1 MNYRLQQQNSNAISP
16 EMFTSALP
24 HTLYPMAA
32 PHASPLELY
41 GAIFEQAADGILVID
56 QQGWCQDL
64 NRQACQMLGGTR
76 EELLPLALPDL
87 LRNALLPQE
96 GLRFPE
102 LPTEAPLVTEVPLR
116 SKDGR
121 LLLFEMR
128 TQRLANGY
136 RLAFMREI
144 AERRR
149 AEAAHDITERK
160 QAEAALRATEE
171 QLRALVDISAQIVWT
186 TNAQGTIEE
195 DSPSWRAF
203 TGQSYAEWVG
213 SGWQKMVHPDDRP
226 AVTAKWQEAVTTGTS
241 FMSEHRMWHTS
252 GEWRWTLSRAVPVRN
267 NDGAIRAWVGMNTD
281 VTERKRAETAWR
293 ELTENMAAAQRIA
306 HFGSWEV
313 NLTPDLQFDEPY
325 LWSDECFRIFGFEP
339 ASFAVTN
346 DRYFRSIH
354 PDDYARFME
363 IAHRDLHEGRNGS
376 YEYRI
381 IRPDGSIRYIHEQS
395 VIVLDEQTQRPRK
408 LVGMSHDITTR
419 KMAEN
424 ALRAEQERLN
434 KIAATLPG
442 IIYVFRQS
450 TAGAITPIYTS
461 PGITAF
467 IGSEAVAINDVL
479 QLFAWVHPEDL
490 PTIYAAMAESTQTL
504 KKQTIEYR
512 VLLPDKAVLWMESMA
527 VPERDPDGTVLWYGF
542 ITDITE
548 RKRAQE
554 QLHYQANLLQNV
566 TDAIIATDLNFA
578 ITNWNQGAEMLY
590 GWRAEEVMGK
600 CLVAIVPTAYIGEQA
615 EKVIHDFWAQGS
627 WKGEIIQQDKHG
639 ARRNVMSSVSLI
651 KDRAG
656 NAIGAVGVNRDISQR
671 KRTEEA
677 LRQSEERLKLA
688 LATAQ
693 MGVWEWEVAA
703 DTVFWSPECYAIFDL
718 EDFGN
723 TLQAF
728 TSLVAPADLNQVMAT
743 LQEALA
749 NRTMYS
755 AEFRIIRPDGEI
767 RWVYNLGRATY
778 EQSGQPLRVIG
789 IVQDITERKRAEE
802 AQATLEE
809 QLRQAQ
815 KMETVGRLAGGVA
828 HDFNNLLTVIQ
839 GYCDLMLAKMA
850 SDNPLRAKLEQIQ
863 KAGKR
868 ASALTGQLLAFSRKQ
883 MLSPTI
889 LDLNNLVTN
898 LQVMLERLIGEDIT
912 LATVLQPGLWSV
924 TADPSQL
931 EQVIMNLVV
940 NARDAMPTGGRLTI
954 ETANLQHG
962 QVQLPS
968 KLGSMESAVL
978 SGPCVMLAVTDTGC
992 GMNEETQT
1000 HMFEPFFTTKELG
1013 KGTGLGLA
1021 TVYGIIK
1028 QSGGDI
1034 FVYSEP
1040 GHGSTFKIYLP
1051 ANAELIKQQ
1060 MTTCTPTIPEQGH
1073 ETILLV
1079 EDEEMVCKLVQAAL
1093 EDKGYTILEAHY
1105 ASEALAIVNQY
1116 PGTIDLLM
1124 TDVVMPQ
1131 MSGRELAERLVA
1143 LRSELKVLFTSG
1155 YTDDSVVRHGLLT
1168 AEVEFL
1174 PKPFSPRALA
1184 HKVREVLDK

>member
-1 MNYRLQQQNSNAISP
+1 MNYRLQEQKSNAISP
-16 EMFTSALP
+16 ELFTSALP
-24 HTLYPMAA
+24 YTCYTTAA
-32 PHASPLELY
+32 PHSSPLELY
-41 GAIFEQAADGILVID
+41 GAIFEQAADGILVLD
-56 QQGWCQDL
+56 QQGWCQAI
-64 NRQACQMLGGTR
+64 NRQACQMLGGAR
-76 EELLPLALPDL
+76 EELLSLALPDL
-87 LRNALLPQE
+87 LRHARLPQA
-96 GLRFPE
+96 GLRFPA
-102 LPTEAPLVTEVPLR
+102 LPTDAPLMTEVPFH

-121 LLLFEMR
+121 LLWFEIR
-128 TQRLANGY
+128 TQCLANGY
-136 RLAFMREI
+136 QLAFMRELT
-144 AERRR
+144 ERRQT
-149 AEAAHDITERK
+149 AAALGEMTENMAAHDSTERK
-160 QAEAALRATEE
+160 QAAAALRATEE
-171 QLRALVDISAQIVWT
+171 QLRALVDISAQIIWT
-186 TNAQGTIEE
+186 TNAQGAIEE

-213 SGWQKMVHPDDRP
+213 SGWQDVVHPDDRP
-226 AVTAKWQEAVTTGTS
+226 LVVAKWQAAVTTGTP
-241 FMSEHRMWHTS
+241 FTSEHRMWHSS
-252 GEWRWTLSRAVPVRN
+252 GEWRWTLSRAMPVRN

-281 VTERKRAETAWR
+281 VTERKHVETAWR
-293 ELTENMAAAQRIA
+293 ELNENMAAAQRIA

-313 NLTPDLQFDEPY
+313 NLTADLQFDEPY
-325 LWSDECFRIFGFEP
+325 LWSDECYRIFGFEP

-395 VIVLDEQTQRPRK
+395 LIVLDEQTQRPRK

-434 KIAATLPG
+434 QIAATLPG
-442 IIYVFRQS
+442 IIYVFRQQS
-450 TAGAITPIYTS
+450 DGAITPIYTS

-467 IGSEAVAINDVL
+467 IDSESVVIKDIMQFL
-479 QLFAWVHPEDL
+479 AWVHPEDL
-490 PTIYAAMAESTQTL
+490 PIIYGALRESAQSL

-512 VLLPDKAVLWMESMA
+512 VLLPDKGVLWMESIA
-527 VPERDPDGTVLWYGF
+527 VPERDPAGNVVWYGF

-548 RKRAQE
+548 
-554 QLHYQANLLQNV
+554 
-566 TDAIIATDLNFA
+566 
-578 ITNWNQGAEMLY
+578 
-590 GWRAEEVMGK
+590 
-600 CLVAIVPTAYIGEQA
+600 
-615 EKVIHDFWAQGS
+615 
-627 WKGEIIQQDKHG
+627 
-639 ARRNVMSSVSLI
+639 
-651 KDRAG
+651 
-656 NAIGAVGVNRDISQR
+656 R

-693 MGVWEWEVAA
+693 MGVWEWEIAA
-703 DTVFWSPECYAIFDL
+703 DSVFWSPECYAIFDWQHVAH
-718 EDFGN
+718 

-728 TSLVAPADLNQVMAT
+728 TSVVAPADLNHVMTT
-743 LQEALA
+743 LHEALA
-749 NRTMYS
+749 NQTMYS

-778 EQSGQPLRVIG
+778 ADSGKPLRMIG

-868 ASALTGQLLAFSRKQ
+868 AAALTGQLLAFSRKQ
-883 MLSPTI
+883 MLSPTV

-931 EQVIMNLVV
+931 EQVIMNLAV

-954 ETANLQHG
+954 ETVNLPHE
-962 QVQLPS
+962 QVQFRT
-968 KLGSMESAVL
+968 KLGSMQSAVL

-992 GMNEETQT
+992 GMDEETQT

-1051 ANAELIKQQ
+1051 ANAELIKQP
-1060 MTTCTPTIPEQGH
+1060 MTTCAPTIPEQGH

-1079 EDEEMVCKLVQAAL
+1079 EDEEMVCRLVQAAL

-1131 MSGRELAERLVA
+1131 MSGRVLAERLVG
-1143 LRSELKVLFTSG
+1143 LRPELKVLFTSG